1 MYKPT
6 DPVVI
11 EWEFWVLYDVFVT
24 DSVSRVSWLFGHV
37 EKRFDNKAMVNFKI
51 YEVIDWTKII
61 TIYILHNISRSNGNQ
76 TLKLGQLIE
85 YPMSNIFI
93 EKSYSK
99 CGREARTRPF

>member
-51 YEVIDWTKII
+51 YEVIDWT
-61 TIYILHNISRSNGNQ
+61 TNNYNIHIAQ
-76 TLKLGQLIE
+76 YLK
-85 YPMSNIFI
+85 
-93 EKSYSK
+93 K
-99 CGREARTRPF
+99 